1 MQEACLD
8 DGMNLRLVRKMKALK
23 LPDGTRVPVLGHGIW
38 NLDAAANRCGSQIW
52 GLQSGIESW
61 LTLIDTAEKCDGGAF
76 EKLVGY
82 AIQRA
87 GTSIHC
93 HQRLPPEQRQ
103 APSAV
108 GLS

>member
-23 LPDGTRVPVLGHGIW
+23 LHDGTRVPVLGHGIW
-38 NLDAAANRCGSQIW
+38 NLANRCGSQIW

-61 LTLIDTAEKCDGGAF
+61 LTLIDTAETCDDGAF
-76 EKLVGY
+76 EKLVGD

-93 HQRLPPEQRQ
+93 HH
-103 APSAV
+103 
-108 GLS
+108 